1 MLWDINILHGFEIYE
16 ENELKILLI
25 FLHLKWLICS
35 QQVSVVVSETV
46 LNFSN
51 YLVSLYKIP
60 SMQEFFFLISWQV
73 YYMLLYEKDT

>member
-16 ENELKILLI
+16 ENELEILLI

-60 SMQEFFFLISWQV
+60 SMQEFFFYKLAS
-73 YYMLLYEKDT
+73 LLYVAL